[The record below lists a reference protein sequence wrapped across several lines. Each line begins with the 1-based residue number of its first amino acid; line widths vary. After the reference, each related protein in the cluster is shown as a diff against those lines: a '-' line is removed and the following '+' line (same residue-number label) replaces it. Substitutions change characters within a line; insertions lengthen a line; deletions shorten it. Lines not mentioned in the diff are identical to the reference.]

1 MIASFCNFSP
11 QAVAAPV
18 TIVLRLGSMRTVDP
32 KITRTLVAETPSL
45 RATPMWYV
53 IYYYYLL
60 PLVSDTDPVFKI
72 TSTGRGGAGNIR
84 SPSRDPVRGG
94 NATPETSPIR
104 SEHRGRVGY
113 DSDLISTIDSV
124 RDEGVVRGSHY
135 L

>member
-1 MIASFCNFSP
+1 
-11 QAVAAPV
+11 
-18 TIVLRLGSMRTVDP
+18 
-32 KITRTLVAETPSL
+32 
-45 RATPMWYV
+45 MWYV

-72 TSTGRGGAGNIR
+72 TSTGRGGAGNVR

-94 NATPETSPIR
+94 NAIPDASPVR
-104 SEHRGRVGY
+104 SEHRGRAGY

-124 RDEGVVRGSHY
+124 RDDGVVRRRHY